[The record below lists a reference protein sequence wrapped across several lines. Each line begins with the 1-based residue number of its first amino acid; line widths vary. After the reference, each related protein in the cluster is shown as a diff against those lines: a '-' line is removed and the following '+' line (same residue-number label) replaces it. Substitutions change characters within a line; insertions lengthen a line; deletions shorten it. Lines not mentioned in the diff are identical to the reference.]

1 MGDAYEAYE
10 EAAEIRM
17 AAAEV
22 RALLLPPKIMWV
34 DKVGKKHDPLK
45 MNIPHLKNCVAL
57 CKKRGAENIH
67 RELNKVLQARLED
80 FDLIDDGESHE

>member
-22 RALLLPPKIMWV
+22 RELLMPPKVLWT
-34 DKVGKKHDPLK
+34 DKAGVKHDVWE

-57 CKKRGAENIH
+57 CKKRGLLNIYQAM
-67 RELNKVLQARLED
+67 NKILQERLED
-80 FDLIDDGESHE
+80 FDLIDEGESHE